1 MRGYGVSTTVAPA
14 GQQITRAHFLDS
26 NENTVTAGYFET
38 MGIDVLA
45 GRALLERDTPADQ
58 PVPPVNVDV
67 NQVFARRFFP
77 NSNSLGRSFGTG
89 AAGVARANY
98 RIVGVV
104 SDAKYRSLREPL
116 VPTFYVAESLDGYL
130 DSSIVLNVRTR
141 GRPDSILEPVRK
153 ALAATDP
160 TLAFREVH
168 TMDDEVDASLSP
180 DRLVAILASIF
191 GSVAVLLAG
200 VGLYGVFASA
210 LIQRRREIGVRM
222 ALGARPRHIGRL
234 FGSEALVMS
243 AIGIALGLGAALAAG
258 PAIRS
263 LLYGISPED
272 PASLAAAALFVVL
285 VAAMGTAGPARRAVL
300 IDPAAA
306 LRQDN

>member
-1 MRGYGVSTTVAPA
+1 
-14 GQQITRAHFLDS
+14 
-26 NENTVTAGYFET
+26 
-38 MGIDVLA
+38 
-45 GRALLERDTPADQ
+45 
-58 PVPPVNVDV
+58 
-67 NQVFARRFFP
+67 
-77 NSNSLGRSFGTG
+77 
-89 AAGVARANY
+89 
-98 RIVGVV
+98 
-104 SDAKYRSLREPL
+104 
-116 VPTFYVAESLDGYL
+116 
-130 DSSIVLNVRTR
+130 
-141 GRPDSILEPVRK
+141 
-153 ALAATDP
+153 
-160 TLAFREVH
+160 
-168 TMDDEVDASLSP
+168 
-180 DRLVAILASIF
+180 
-191 GSVAVLLAG
+191 
-200 VGLYGVFASA
+200 
-210 LIQRRREIGVRM
+210 M